1 MKYWV
6 GVTNNNWYHFLY
18 RLKPEEVNFWQ
29 PSAKPLTHALV
40 PGTPFLFK
48 LHSPHNYVVGGGIF
62 VRFSVLPASLAWAA
76 FGENNGTAS
85 QSELLGRLGRLARGQ
100 VGPGTSIGCNILVEP
115 FFLPESDWIPIPAN
129 WSPNIVRGKTYDTGE
144 RYGAELWAQ
153 VVHRLE
159 GRDTLVQSHQG
170 DDRARYGA
178 EYLTRARLGQ
188 GTFRVLV
195 TDAYHRR
202 CAVTGERTLPALE
215 AAHIK
220 AHSKSGPN
228 WTNNGLLL
236 RADLHRLFDDGYV
249 TLDDDCRFVVSQR
262 VREEFQNGREYYR
275 FNGQALKNLPESDV
289 ERPNREFIEWHNEH
303 VFLD

>member
-1 MKYWV
+1 MKFWV
-6 GVTNNNWYHFLY
+6 GVTDENWYDFLY
-18 RLKPEEVNFWQ
+18 QRNPDEVNFWQ
-29 PSAKPLTHALV
+29 PSARPLTHALI

-48 LHSPHNYVVGGGIF
+48 LHSPHNYVVGGAFF
-62 VRFSVLPASLAWAA
+62 VRFSVLPASVAWAA
-76 FGENNGTAS
+76 FGGNNGAAS
-85 QSELLGRLGRLARGQ
+85 QSDLLARLGRLARGR
-100 VGPGTSIGCNILVEP
+100 VAGGTSIGCNILVEP
-115 FFLPESDWIPIPAN
+115 FFLPEPDWIPIPAD
-129 WSPNIVRGKTYDTGE
+129 WAPNIVRGKTYDSTE

-153 VVHRLE
+153 VLHQLE
-159 GRDTLVQSHQG
+159 GRDTRAQSYQA

-178 EYLTRARLGQ
+178 EYLARARLGQ

-220 AHSKSGPN
+220 AHSESGPN
-228 WTNNGLLL
+228 RTNNGLLL

-249 TLDDDCRFVVSQR
+249 TLDDDFRFVVSPR

-275 FNGQALKNLPESDV
+275 FNGQALTNLPESKA
-289 ERPNREFIEWHNEH
+289 ERPERQFIDWHNEH

>member
-1 MKYWV
+1 LKFWV
-6 GVTNNNWYHFLY
+6 GVTDNNWHDFLY
-18 RLKPEEVNFWQ
+18 RRKPEEVNFWQ

-76 FGENNGTAS
+76 FAENNGTTS
-85 QSELLGRLGRLARGQ
+85 QSDLLGRLGRLARDR
-100 VGPGTSIGCNILVEP
+100 VGPGTPIGCNILVEP
-115 FFLPESDWIPIPAN
+115 FFLPGSDWIPIPAN
-129 WSPNIVRGKTYDTGE
+129 WSPNIVRGKTYDTAE

-159 GRDTLVQSHQG
+159 GRDTLVRSHQS
-170 DDRARYGA
+170 DERARYGTEHLA
-178 EYLTRARLGQ
+178 RARLGQ
-188 GTFRVLV
+188 GTFRILV

-220 AHSKSGPN
+220 AHSESGPN
-228 WTNNGLLL
+228 RTNNGLLL

-249 TLDDDCRFVVSQR
+249 TLDDDFRFVVSQR

-275 FNGQALKNLPESDV
+275 FNGQALKNLPESKA
-289 ERPNREFIEWHNEH
+289 ERPDRQFIDWHNEH
-303 VFLD
+303 VFLN